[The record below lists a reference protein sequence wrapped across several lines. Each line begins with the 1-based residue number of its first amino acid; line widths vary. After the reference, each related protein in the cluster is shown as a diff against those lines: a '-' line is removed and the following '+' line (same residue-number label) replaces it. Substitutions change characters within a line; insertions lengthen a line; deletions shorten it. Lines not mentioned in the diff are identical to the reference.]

1 MPRKYQVTKARPGSG
16 TPYLTPTDDAQ
27 APLGRQR
34 PAQTQL
40 DVRLGGSV
48 YHILQIFRD
57 ASPVRLRKRLPGATK
72 PNW

>member
-1 MPRKYQVTKARPGSG
+1 MPRKYQVTKARPDSG

-40 DVRLGGSV
+40 DVRLGGSA
-48 YHILQIFRD
+48 YQIFRD
-57 ASPVRLRKRLPGATK
+57 ASPVRLRKCLPGATK